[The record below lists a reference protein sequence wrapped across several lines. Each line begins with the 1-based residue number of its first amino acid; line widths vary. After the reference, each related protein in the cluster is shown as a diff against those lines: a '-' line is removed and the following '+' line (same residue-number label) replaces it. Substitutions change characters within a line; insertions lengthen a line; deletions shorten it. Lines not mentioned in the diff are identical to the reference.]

1 MLDYSLRGDVA
12 VLTMDDQKANALSHD
27 MLDALDAALDRA
39 EREAKALVIAGRE
52 GKFCAGFDLT
62 TMMAGPESAAALLTK
77 GGAWLLRLYAFP
89 LPVVAAC
96 SGHAL
101 AGGAL
106 LLLCCDLRIGV
117 EGAFKIGL
125 NEVQIGMPLPLL
137 GRELAR
143 DRIAPRHLAE
153 ATMMARIYA
162 PHEAV
167 EAGYLDRVVA
177 PGELANAAEAA
188 GKQLTGLSLPAYTLT
203 KQRLREGTIQT
214 IQSGFAADLSALSV
228 MTST

>member
-125 NEVQIGMPLPLL
+125 NEVQIGMTMHHV
-137 GRELAR
+137 GIELAR
-143 DRIAPRHLAE
+143 NRLRKSYFNRSVINAEMFDPAE
-153 ATMMARIYA
+153 AVA
-162 PHEAV
+162 
-167 EAGYLDRVVA
+167 AGFLDAVVA
-177 PGELANAAEAA
+177 PDELMGAARVKADELKKINMTAHANTKLKARKEFLETLDASIELD
-188 GKQLTGLSLPAYTLT
+188 KQP
-203 KQRLREGTIQT
+203 
-214 IQSGFAADLSALSV
+214 
-228 MTST
+228 MW